1 MVADAALD
9 DCHALAERHGRS
21 SPGHRRPVGSG
32 CRSQSR
38 RGYLSPAAICLSSST
53 PMSWLHRQVW
63 PNSRSCSDAIRRS
76 MPRSARTTR
85 SRSSRTSSLS
95 TRTWRTPTFTSR
107 PIQSRRRSGR
117 GLAQCGPTRFVAVG
131 GFDERFSFKRPSVED
146 IELGHRLVGAGH
158 MVRLDHE
165 LRVQHLKRWTF
176 RSLIESD
183 VRDRGI
189 PWTQLILRSN
199 RVHDDLNLRSGY
211 RMSVVPAYTITL
223 CLVGSIF
230 EPRALLV
237 IPAATVALLPLNG
250 PFYRFFVRRRAC
262 RTRDS
267 RGAGIGGVS

>member
-1 MVADAALD
+1 M
-9 DCHALAERHGRS
+9 
-21 SPGHRRPVGSG
+21 
-32 CRSQSR
+32 
-38 RGYLSPAAICLSSST
+38 
-53 PMSWLHRQVW
+53 
-63 PNSRSCSDAIRRS
+63 
-76 MPRSARTTR
+76 
-85 SRSSRTSSLS
+85 
-95 TRTWRTPTFTSR
+95 
-107 PIQSRRRSGR
+107 
-117 GLAQCGPTRFVAVG
+117 
-131 GFDERFSFKRPSVED
+131 
-146 IELGHRLVGAGH
+146 
-158 MVRLDHE
+158 
-165 LRVQHLKRWTF
+165 QHLKRWTF

-189 PWTQLILRSN
+189 PGTQLILRSN